1 MKKIKYLIEFIII
14 IFLFLIVKL
23 LGLKISQSIF
33 SFIFKNIGPLFR
45 SKKISYYNLSLA
57 LPNLDK
63 SKRNQIINNMWANY
77 GKIFSEYM
85 FMNEFR
91 QNLRFSKKIIIENK
105 EELEKIKSQ
114 KKPVI
119 FISGHFNNFELMA
132 MHLEKSN
139 IDLAAIY
146 RPLNNKFL
154 NPIMERIRKRYI
166 CKKQIKKG
174 ISGTKE
180 LLKEFKKGTSIAL
193 MIDQRVSEG
202 IKSNFFGKEALTT
215 TIPAQFVKKFGTAV
229 VPIYIERLIDN
240 TFKLKIHKSIEFS
253 NDETVDDITK
263 RLNNILEKMIMTNP
277 DQWIWTHN
285 RWKI

>member
-14 IFLFLIVKL
+14 IFLFLVVKL

-45 SKKISYYNLSLA
+45 SKKISHYNLSLA

-91 QNLRFSKKIIIENK
+91 QNLRFSKKIIIENE

-193 MIDQRVSEG
+193 MIDKRVSEG

-253 NDETVDDITK
+253 NNETVDDITK